1 MFSNGSSH
9 TYKPKKNKGRSGAS
23 VSALAMQ
30 LPVVLDEIIDQLLMG
45 CLVFNPPIG
54 LKKTF

>member
-1 MFSNGSSH
+1 
-9 TYKPKKNKGRSGAS
+9 
-23 VSALAMQ
+23 MQ

-45 CLVFNPPIG
+45 CLIFNFPIG

>member
-1 MFSNGSSH
+1 MKNGSSH
-9 TYKPKKNKGRSGAS
+9 TYKPKKHKGRSGA
-23 VSALAMQ
+23 SALAMQ

-45 CLVFNPPIG
+45 CLIFNLPID